1 MRSAA
6 AVASLVALL
15 ASAAAAPS
23 ANAAFAKFD
32 PSSLVINDAAAD
44 NHFGVQLAA
53 APSGPVRVYFENP
66 AIAFTQCSV
75 EFNQTNWNIPQ
86 TVGVTPT
93 TPVFS
98 DYGSCESGKKQPIIV
113 KARACAPYDPYNNYE
128 IEYTTQRSPS
138 CGGVCTSV
146 GDPHLQTF
154 DGLAYTSL
162 TTGTYSLVHTAD
174 LDIQAVQSTCGK
186 NAACTTAVSV
196 RYGSSIMV
204 FDVRGPK
211 KALTQYVM
219 TQITPN
225 VDGIV
230 YNRPAV
236 PQDPHVIKLPC
247 GSTISI
253 LHICGHGRMDVT
265 IHLSGKYAKVGGM
278 CNRMPGYTNKKLVG
292 SDGKE
297 YELAKSD
304 DFVNTWRIADSESIF
319 FGKYTKSVPEG
330 PKCVECKMPEATCP
344 AKSWPSPT
352 PTPSPTPSYSPL
364 PSYVPPPPKSSEPVY
379 TPTPSHGYGN
389 NSPVPTTTPA
399 ETPVPTTTPA
409 NTPTPTETPVETPKP
424 TPTETPSHGYGDNK
438 PSETPKP
445 TPTETP
451 VETPSPTPTET
462 PSHGYGDNKP
472 SETPKPTPTE
482 TPVETPKPTPTETP
496 SHGYRDNKPSET
508 PKPTPTETPVE
519 TPSPTPT
526 ETPSHGYGD
535 NKPSETPKPTPT
547 ETPVETPKPTPT
559 ETPSHGYRDNKPSE
573 TPKPTP
579 TETPVETPKPTPTE
593 TPSHGYG
600 DNKPSET
607 PKPTPVETPSYGY
620 GNNQPAYSPL
630 PPAPSVFDQEV
641 EAKCREMFDIAGCK
655 DIVPTDFYVKACV
668 ADAKTTGT
676 YVFADGTKS
685 AYLAKCHQATE
696 YMSQDASP
704 AVVDKAKTVQDS
716 CGFGNRTCINSC
728 SGHGTC
734 TTYGCSCN
742 AGWTGVDCSTDLS
755 KSVQYDSNSGTYKTG
770 VSAAEVNKQ
779 EAAASTDSGEA
790 QPDSGPLL
798 SAATARSQSM
808 IVSALVAVAVAMSV
822 ML

>member
-445 TPTETP
+445 TP
-451 VETPSPTPTET
+451 
-462 PSHGYGDNKP
+462 
-472 SETPKPTPTE
+472 
-482 TPVETPKPTPTETP
+482 
-496 SHGYRDNKPSET
+496 
-508 PKPTPTETPVE
+508 
-519 TPSPTPT
+519 
-526 ETPSHGYGD
+526 
-535 NKPSETPKPTPT
+535 
-547 ETPVETPKPTPT
+547 
-559 ETPSHGYRDNKPSE
+559 
-573 TPKPTP
+573 
-579 TETPVETPKPTPTE
+579 
-593 TPSHGYG
+593 
-600 DNKPSET
+600 
-607 PKPTPVETPSYGY
+607 VETPSYGY